1 LRKLVWIA
9 IAVLLTM
16 AIISA
21 YWFFIASPLTVEVIS
36 AVSVS
41 PGEATTILNASGYL
55 VAQRRAAVASKGTGR
70 LVELR
75 VKEGDRAKKGEI
87 IARLESAD
95 VEAALAGAKA
105 DLNVASALLDQ
116 AETELNEATLNF
128 ERKKGLLES
137 GLVSMADFETA
148 EARYL
153 SARASI
159 ASYRARIKAAEAAV
173 RAKEVELENTVILAP
188 FDGTILTKNAEVG
201 EVVAPFGSSTL
212 ARVAVVTMADMTS
225 IQVEADVSES
235 NIEKIYP
242 GQRCTIILDAFP
254 DARYE
259 GIVQTIVPTV
269 DRAKATIM
277 AKIMFLNQD
286 ERILPE
292 MSARVGFMS
301 PPSAKGNEKPRV
313 AVHPGAVALRGDQK
327 VVFMILGDRVEEIAI
342 EAGSTIGDLIE
353 IKRGL
358 SPGDRVVLNPPEG
371 IVSGKKIRI
380 KPDG

>member
-1 LRKLVWIA
+1 MRKFVWIA

-95 VEAALAGAKA
+95 VEAAIAGAKA
-105 DLNVASALLDQ
+105 DLNVASALRDR
-116 AETELNEATLNF
+116 AETELHEATLNF

-159 ASYRARIKAAEAAV
+159 ASSKARIKAAEAAV
-173 RAKEVELENTVILAP
+173 RAKEVELENTVIVAP

-225 IQVEADVSES
+225 IQVEADISES

-259 GIVQTIVPTV
+259 GIVQSIVPTV

-313 AVHPGAVALRGDQK
+313 AVHPGAVILRGNKK
-327 VVFMILGDRVEEIAI
+327 VAFL
-342 EAGSTIGDLIE
+342 
-353 IKRGL
+353 
-358 SPGDRVVLNPPEG
+358 
-371 IVSGKKIRI
+371 
-380 KPDG
+380 

>member
-1 LRKLVWIA
+1 MWTA

-16 AIISA
+16 VIISA
-21 YWFFIASPLTVEVIS
+21 YWFLIASPLTVEVIS
-36 AVSVS
+36 AVLVS

-75 VKEGDRAKKGEI
+75 VKEGDRVKKGDI

-95 VEAALAGAKA
+95 VEAALAKAKA
-105 DLNVASALLDQ
+105 SLNEARALRDQ
-116 AETELNEATLNF
+116 AETELNEAVLNH
-128 ERKKGLLES
+128 ERKKGLFES
-137 GLVSMADFETA
+137 GLVTKAEIETA

-153 SARASI
+153 RARASS
-159 ASYRARIKAAEAAV
+159 ASYRAGIKAAEAAV
-173 RAKEVELENTVILAP
+173 RAAEVDIENTIILAP

-212 ARVAVVTMADMTS
+212 ARVAVVTMADMAS

-242 GQRCTIILDAFP
+242 GQKCRIVLDAFP
-254 DARYE
+254 DLTYE

-277 AKIMFLNQD
+277 TKIRFLKQD
-286 ERILPE
+286 DRVLPE
-292 MSARVGFMS
+292 MSARVAFMS
-301 PPSAKGNEKPRV
+301 ETSGKEDGKPRV
-313 AVHPGAVALRGDQK
+313 AVHPGAVILRGNKK
-327 VVFMILGDRVEEIAI
+327 VVFLVDRDQVREILVEVGNPLESLVEIKK
-342 EAGSTIGDLIE
+342 GLNPGDL
-353 IKRGL
+353 
-358 SPGDRVVLNPPEG
+358 VVLSPPEG
-371 IVSGKKIRI
+371 LASGKKIRI